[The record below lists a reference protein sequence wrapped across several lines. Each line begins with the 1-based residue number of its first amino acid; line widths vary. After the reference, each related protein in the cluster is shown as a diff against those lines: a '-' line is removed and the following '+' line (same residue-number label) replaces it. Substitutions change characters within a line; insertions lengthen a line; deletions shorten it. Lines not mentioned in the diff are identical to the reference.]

1 MLRTMAE
8 LIIQVLEHTHTHMHG
23 FRLYRARS
31 RRSRLSRCNGNTRFI
46 RMLLTYAH
54 TCAHAYTHTS
64 NQMQSVMKAGIC
76 VCEFVHVFDRA
87 LEFCMYASLICCGS
101 CCCSDASDT
110 VSLPGSGSSCLRFGK
125 AKGQGK
131 VESRSHAQFTIYV
144 LGMKF

>member
-8 LIIQVLEHTHTHMHG
+8 LIIQVLEHTHTHTHG

-64 NQMQSVMKAGIC
+64 NQMQSVMKAGIWSLC
-76 VCEFVHVFDRA
+76 MCLTER
-87 LEFCMYASLICCGS
+87 MYASLICCGS

-131 VESRSHAQFTIYV
+131 VESRSHAQFTIYI